1 MWKALLCGTVAM
13 RFESE
18 YLTLDL
24 AVALGTGRVVQ
35 VDSIRTRSESA
46 YGFSVKPEFHEQLSM
61 V

>member
-1 MWKALLCGTVAM
+1 M